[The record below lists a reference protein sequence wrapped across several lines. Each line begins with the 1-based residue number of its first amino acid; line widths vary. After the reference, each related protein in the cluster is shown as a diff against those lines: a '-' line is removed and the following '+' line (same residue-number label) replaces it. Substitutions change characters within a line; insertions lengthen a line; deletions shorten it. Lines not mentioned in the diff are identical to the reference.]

1 MKRAGSFLAI
11 AWAVGGCASSDAPK
25 GPADAGQAAVDGGAL
40 ATLDAGPPA
49 DAAPPPQTEKE
60 PNGGTP
66 ATDVNAMTVPGTI
79 SGAIDPANDTDV
91 FTIAV
96 SPGEMWEW
104 TLAPVGADFAPHLTV
119 FDTAAGSLNPTRL
132 VAGKS
137 GAPSKL
143 EHFVLRSGTFVAAV
157 RDARNVPTLAGK
169 GGPTYKYTLTA
180 ATKTPNVVPVT
191 LPGSKTGTL
200 ASLSSLDLYTL
211 DGKAGAGFDIVIK
224 AKRKTPPSTLDSRMS
239 LFDLTTKKTLITND
253 DASGT
258 SDSQIGGTFPSTGA
272 YVVVVENEGT
282 NAADLSY
289 QIDFTPR

>member
-1 MKRAGSFLAI
+1 M
-11 AWAVGGCASSDAPK
+11 AWVVSACASSEAPRVQT
-25 GPADAGQAAVDGGAL
+25 DAGQPAVDGGIAPP
-40 ATLDAGPPA
+40 ADAGPPA

-60 PNGGTP
+60 PNGGNP
-66 ATDVNAMTVPGTI
+66 ATDVNAMTIPGTM

-104 TLAPVGADFAPHLTV
+104 TLAPVGADLAPHLTV

-132 VAGKS
+132 VAGKA

-143 EHFVLRSGTFVAAV
+143 DHFVLRAGTFVAAV
-157 RDARNVPTLAGK
+157 RDARNVPTISGK
-169 GGPTYKYTLTA
+169 GGPTFKYTLTA
-180 ATKTPNVVPVT
+180 AKKAPNLVPVT
-191 LPGSKTGTL
+191 LPGTKTATL
-200 ASLSSLDLYTL
+200 ASLSSLDLYTF
-211 DGKAGAGFDIVIK
+211 DGKAGAGFDIAIK

-239 LFDLTTKKTLITND
+239 LFDLTTKLTLITND
-253 DASGT
+253 DAPGT
-258 SDSQIGGTFPSTGA
+258 SDSQIGGTLPTTGA

-289 QIDFTPR
+289 QIDLTLR